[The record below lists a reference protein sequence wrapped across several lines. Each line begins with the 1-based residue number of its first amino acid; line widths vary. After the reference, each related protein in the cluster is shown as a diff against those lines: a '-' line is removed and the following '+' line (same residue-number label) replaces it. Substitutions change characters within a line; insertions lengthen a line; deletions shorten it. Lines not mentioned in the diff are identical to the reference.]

1 LKQICNNNDT
11 TNICQLNSLIDATSD
26 SKEFSFCG
34 SDINNTTTVIFGLA
48 NVWNTISS
56 SFQIYTFLLS
66 LFLWFREWNEKQLGN
81 ILINLLPGENSTL
94 KELKEGNTLFSL
106 LFTSTIEPLMFNYC
120 LVVNFSSSKQW

>member
-1 LKQICNNNDT
+1 
-11 TNICQLNSLIDATSD
+11 LNSLIDATSD

-66 LFLWFREWNEKQLGN
+66 LFLWSREWNEKQLGN

-120 LVVNFSSSKQW
+120 LVVNFSSSKQ